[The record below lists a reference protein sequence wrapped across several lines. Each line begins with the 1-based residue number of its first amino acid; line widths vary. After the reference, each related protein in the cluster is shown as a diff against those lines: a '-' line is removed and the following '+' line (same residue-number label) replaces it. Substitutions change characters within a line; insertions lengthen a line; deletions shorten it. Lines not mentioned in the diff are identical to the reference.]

1 MILMA
6 RREEQGK
13 RVERALRDAGGEA
26 TFIACD
32 VGDHDSVTR
41 AVSQAADTYGAIH
54 VLFNNAGGGAGSRF
68 PNEPNAE
75 WQRVIHTNLTGTFY
89 VSQAV
94 WPHLVAAGGGAV
106 VNMSSLAAQ
115 RGFSS
120 RMQDE
125 FGTTSASYYAAKAGV
140 DALTRYMA
148 GRRWARQHPR
158 QLRAARPDPDARRDR
173 GQRATTPTA
182 DDTSSRRCSI
192 SRRSFRGQGIHATSP
207 TSCSSYRAKS
217 PASSPARSSTS
228 TAGSRRRSDVH
239 RSCERDQQ
247 HRRRALAPLNALGRR
262 SRSERGAACGE
273 PRHRTRTP
281 LNALGHQVA
290 VFEQSQRVRLA
301 SSPNYELLRAVS
313 KTESHVFGQSTE
325 RGAATVRWNYDLAC
339 RRRSTWAANRRGLCE
354 RHLMASSRATTFD
367 SAGGVNDCWPRGI
380 HTMTGFSK
388 GYSASTRA

>member
-1 MILMA
+1 MADRLAGKVAVITGGNSGIGEGTAELFVQEGAKVILMA

-41 AVSQAADTYGAIH
+41 AVSEAADTYGAIH

-148 GRRWARQHPR
+148 GVGGRDNIRVNCV
-158 QLRAARPDPDARRDR
+158 RPGQILTPGATGGTSNDPDGGRHVFKRMFDFAQIVQGPGYPRDV
-173 GQRATTPTA
+173 ANLVL
-182 DDTSSRRCSI
+182 
-192 SRRSFRGQGIHATSP
+192 FL
-207 TSCSSYRAKS
+207 
-217 PASSPARSSTS
+217 
-228 TAGSRRRSDVH
+228 
-239 RSCERDQQ
+239 SCEE
-247 HRRRALAPLNALGRR
+247 
-262 SRSERGAACGE
+262 SRFISGE
-273 PRHRTRTP
+273 II
-281 LNALGHQVA
+281 NI
-290 VFEQSQRVRLA
+290 
-301 SSPNYELLRAVS
+301 
-313 KTESHVFGQSTE
+313 
-325 RGAATVRWNYDLAC
+325 D
-339 RRRSTWAANRRGLCE
+339 
-354 RHLMASSRATTFD
+354 
-367 SAGGVNDCWPRGI
+367 GGVAAKI
-380 HTMTGFSK
+380 
-388 GYSASTRA
+388 